1 MAVEEKQNLIQNLLE
16 GLDELNPDY
25 IFPMDK
31 ILFEDIKERLEKK
44 SEEEKEKLS
53 KFFYFPLE
61 EKKVLEEF
69 AESIESPVEE
79 KEEISEVKPEIEEI
93 PSELKEDQIE
103 GLPETTSDYDTELA
117 LDLQKVEPSEIE
129 MPEISDVG
137 KEIEVPQIDI
147 TEQDKEGERKEFGET
162 QIPDLGDIGKDLEID
177 TGISAPED
185 KEVSFEMPN
194 IELSEDNISMED
206 TSSVPTLEEPTF
218 DDNLGL
224 DLPSEKSDQEYD
236 IQNVELGSPISQEE
250 EHIGDTDLLSK
261 TDSTDFLSQSEDFS
275 FSPTE
280 EKQEISDLGSVDVG
294 IDVQDLKEME
304 KKTLLEEGIGADY
317 TEEELAK
324 LRESLLSYSEPIKKV
339 IIDAIVNEK
348 LPRTDQKLLMN
359 MIIEGIEEKAIAD
372 FIEEKLG
379 FRPKISVDK
388 TKEGIPI
395 IYVDEVSPEALQ
407 RRKKRAKLF
416 LILFSSVAIGIVL
429 FLSGLRIYNYYR
441 TTNLYELGLE
451 ELKKAENVNFQ
462 EKEKLIENAEKYF
475 YQALKNEEDYNI
487 KFLHRYATSYI
498 RLGKYEKAFEKLFG
512 KISPEYA
519 WNSPML
525 RVPLIQK
532 STSWKNISEI
542 ENGYYTEFFSKD
554 QIKRKLLI
562 PGAFTILKLKYEKYD
577 KENLIHLAKFH
588 SLNIPNFLNSEEGKK
603 YKNDNL
609 AIDYYKIILTLLNKP
624 NDPDALYGIGKIY
637 YNQKKF
643 NLASEEFQKIID
655 MYPDNILGHDGILN
669 TYIEIW
675 KENQDPRYVIAK
687 HRYLQRI
694 GLEKDLPIYTLAK
707 LASFYIEIEPEE
719 LRIKYNVDPV
729 NTLNQLNIQSTI
741 ENLLD
746 IIFNKKEERDP
757 ETILGNQYGEGFYQ
771 RGRYLYKK
779 KEYQNAVKQFQNAF
793 YYDSKHFPSL
803 FYLGLHY
810 LYNLKDYEKSKE
822 YFLKSLENYFQFK
835 EYYGIR
841 PEDET
846 LDSFNKGL
854 LYYELA
860 STIFEKYKN
869 QFVPPITS
877 LNEPNEDYQKLL
889 KEINSSEE
897 YNESAI
903 KELKDQKKLLESYFR
918 RGMIEYLNG
927 NFQEALNF
935 WLNIED
941 TKVLESAN
949 YYLAIANAA
958 YYSNQKKQALNF
970 YFQAKNFLEKKTNI
984 SNDEKKILYFV
995 YNNIGTTYESILNNE
1010 KNKLPRYKLDELQKK
1025 SLEYYYKAIE
1035 YAIQNKILP
1044 NKAKLN
1050 IDLFLKREEEELL
1063 LEDEIL
1069 FHL

>member
-1 MAVEEKQNLIQNLLE
+1 MAVQEENLIQNLLE
-16 GLDELNPDY
+16 GLEELNPDY

-31 ILFEDIKERLEKK
+31 ALFDDIKEKLETK

-53 KFFYFPLE
+53 KFFYFPTEEKTTLE
-61 EKKVLEEF
+61 ESSEEIK
-69 AESIESPVEE
+69 SQLVEE
-79 KEEISEVKPEIEEI
+79 KEEKISDIEIPEKEDISSDLGIEELTDKTFDFGPELTDDQKKEEIPEIE
-93 PSELKEDQIE
+93 
-103 GLPETTSDYDTELA
+103 G
-117 LDLQKVEPSEIE
+117 
-129 MPEISDVG
+129 PEIGDFGSV
-137 KEIEVPQIDI
+137 IEEFPQIDI
-147 TEQDKEGERKEFGET
+147 SEQDKEISDFSDIKT
-162 QIPDLGDIGKDLEID
+162 DVDLD
-177 TGISAPED
+177 TGILDTEGQ
-185 KEVSFEMPN
+185 EVSLEMPN
-194 IELSEDNISMED
+194 VELSEDNVPKTETDVSSIYTPED
-206 TSSVPTLEEPTF
+206 QTF
-218 DDNLGL
+218 GDNLGVEV
-224 DLPSEKSDQEYD
+224 PSEKSDQQYD
-236 IQNVELGSPISQEE
+236 LQNIELESPMPEE
-250 EHIGDTDLLSK
+250 GHVVGDADLSSK
-261 TDSTDFLSQSEDFS
+261 ADFYDFS
-275 FSPTE
+275 SESQDFSLSPPE
-280 EKQEISDLGSVDVG
+280 EKTSDFGDLSVGLDVA
-294 IDVQDLKEME
+294 DLKEME
-304 KKTLLEEGIGADY
+304 KQTLLEEGIGSDY
-317 TEEELAK
+317 SEEELAK

-339 IIDAIVNEK
+339 IIDAVVNEK
-348 LPRTDQKLLMN
+348 LSRTDQKLLMN

-379 FRPKISVDK
+379 FRPKVSVDK

-395 IYVDEVSPEALQ
+395 IYVEEVSPEALQ

-416 LILFSSVAIGIVL
+416 LMFFSSVAIGIIL
-429 FLSGLRIYNYYR
+429 FLSGLRVYNYYR

-451 ELKKAENVNFQ
+451 ELKKAEIVNYQ
-462 EKEKLIENAEKYF
+462 EKEILIENAEKYF
-475 YQALKNEEDYNI
+475 YQALKNEGDYNI
-487 KFLHRYATSYI
+487 KFLHQYGMSYI

-532 STSWKNISEI
+532 SSSWKNIPEI
-542 ENGYYTEFFSKD
+542 ESGYYTEFFSKD

-588 SLNIPNFLNSEEGKK
+588 SLNIPNFINSEEGKK

-637 YNQKKF
+637 YNQKKY

-655 MYPDNILGHDGILN
+655 IYPDNILGHDGILN

-687 HRYLQRI
+687 HRYLQKI
-694 GLEKDLPIYTLAK
+694 NLEKDLPIYTLAK
-707 LASFYIEIEPEE
+707 LVGFYIEIQPEE
-719 LRIKYNVDPV
+719 LRIKYNVDPI
-729 NTLNQLNIQSTI
+729 NTLNRLDIQATI
-741 ENLLD
+741 ENLLN
-746 IIFNKKEERDP
+746 IIFNKKEERDS
-757 ETILGNQYGEGFYQ
+757 EIILGNQYGEGFYQ
-771 RGRYLYKK
+771 RGRYLFKR
-779 KEYQNAVKQFQNAF
+779 KEYQNAVRQFQNAF
-793 YYDSKHFPSL
+793 YYDSKHFPAL

-822 YFLKSLENYFQFK
+822 YFLKSLENFFQFK
-835 EYYGIR
+835 DYYGIR

-854 LYYELA
+854 IYYELA
-860 STIFEKYKN
+860 STIFEKYNN
-869 QFVPPITS
+869 QFVPPVTS
-877 LNEPNEDYQKLL
+877 LSEPNEDYQKLL
-889 KEINSSEE
+889 KEINSTEE

-903 KELKDQKKLLESYFR
+903 KELKEEKKLLESFFR
-918 RGMIEYLNG
+918 RGIIEYLNG

-941 TKVLESAN
+941 TKVLESPN
-949 YYLAIANAA
+949 YYLAIGNAA
-958 YYSNQKKQALNF
+958 YYGNQKKQALNF
-970 YFQAKNFLEKKTNI
+970 YFQAKNLLEKKTDITNE
-984 SNDEKKILYFV
+984 EKKLLYFV
-995 YNNIGTTYESILNNE
+995 YNNIGTTYEAISKKE
-1010 KNKLPRYKLDELQKK
+1010 KNKLPRYKIEELQKK

-1035 YAIQNKILP
+1035 YGIQNKILP
-1044 NKAKLN
+1044 NKAKVN